1 MLKVN
6 DLYTSYGAIMALQGV
21 SIEINKGELVCIIG
35 ANGAGKTTLL
45 KSIMGS
51 ANVSEGRV
59 LFEGQ
64 DITRLDTYKIASLGI
79 SLVPEGRL
87 LFRDLS
93 VMENLIMGAYTRTST
108 EMQEQF
114 SAVFNL
120 FPRLKERQKQR
131 AGTLSGGEQQ
141 MLAIGRAL
149 MSVPRL
155 LILDEPSLGL
165 APRLVSDIF
174 KAISKLNQEG
184 LTILLVEQNTN
195 MAFSIANRGYV
206 MGTGKI
212 LLDGLTEELRNNS
225 MVKAA
230 YLGGK
235 RMDSH

>member
-1 MLKVN
+1 MLKVSN
-6 DLYTSYGAIMALQGV
+6 LYASYGAILALQGV

-51 ANVSEGRV
+51 TKVTEGQV

-64 DITRLDTYKIASLGI
+64 DITRLDTYKIAGLGI

-87 LFRDLS
+87 LFQDLN

-114 SAVFNL
+114 SAVFDL

-149 MSVPRL
+149 MGVPRL

-174 KAISKLNQEG
+174 KAISMLNQEG

-212 LLDGLTEELRNNS
+212 LLDGLTEELQNNV

-235 RMDSH
+235 RRVSH

>member
-1 MLKVN
+1 MLKVR
-6 DLYTSYGAIMALQGV
+6 DLYASYGAITALQGV

-51 ANVSEGRV
+51 TKVTGGRV
-59 LFEGQ
+59 LFNAQ
-64 DITRLDTYKIASLGI
+64 DITRLDTYKIAGLGI

-108 EMQEQF
+108 EMHEQF

-212 LLDGLTEELRNNS
+212 LLDGPTEELKNNS

-235 RMDSH
+235 RMVSH